1 MKMNGIPPMKTFA
14 KRTFS
19 LPLLARSL
27 AAATVHLPVLMVALI
42 RPATSRAL
50 REKVMLAVSSV
61 NDCRYCNWVH
71 TGLAL
76 AKGVDLDELQQVL
89 DHGTFGKLGSRD
101 ATAILF
107 AQHFAATARQ
117 PTADARAALAREF
130 TAYQRA
136 EIMSYVHGIYFLNLT
151 GNSYDAWL
159 ARFAGQ
165 KVESGHP
172 AAEAM
177 AAILLAP
184 ALALVRLCS
193 GASFLKP
200 PAGSKGS
207 K

>member
-1 MKMNGIPPMKTFA
+1 MKTFA
-14 KRTFS
+14 KRTFP

-27 AAATVHLPVLMVALI
+27 AAATVYSPVLLVALA

-61 NDCRYCNWVH
+61 NDCHYCNWVH
-71 TGLAL
+71 TELAL
-76 AKGVDLDELQQVL
+76 ANGVDLDELHQVL
-89 DHGTFGKLGSRD
+89 DQGTFGQVGSRD

-136 EIMSYVHGIYFLNLT
+136 EIMAYIHGIYFLSLS
-151 GNSYDAWL
+151 GNSYNAWL
-159 ARFAGQ
+159 ARFAGR
-165 KVESGHP
+165 KVEAGHP
-172 AAEAM
+172 AAEAIV
-177 AAILLAP
+177 AVLLAP
-184 ALALVRLCS
+184 SLALVRLCS

-200 PAGSKGS
+200 PAGTKGS

>member
-1 MKMNGIPPMKTFA
+1 MKNFA

-27 AAATVHLPVLMVALI
+27 TAATVHSPVLLVALI

-61 NDCRYCNWVH
+61 NDCRYCNRVH

-76 AKGVDLDELQQVL
+76 ANGVDLDELHHVL
-89 DHGTFGKLGSRD
+89 DHGTFGQVGSRD

-117 PTADARAALAREF
+117 PTAEARAALAREF
-130 TAYQRA
+130 TARQRA
-136 EIMSYVHGIYFLNLT
+136 EIMAYIHGIYFLNLS

-159 ARFAGQ
+159 ARFAGR
-165 KVESGHP
+165 KVEAGHP
-172 AAEAM
+172 LAEAIV
-177 AAILLAP
+177 AVLLAP
-184 ALALVRLCS
+184 SLALVRLCS

-200 PAGSKGS
+200 PAGMKGS